1 MHTDTAHPTISRR
14 RMLAHSTLG
23 FGAVALADLLARDG
37 ALAAEQGTVTPVSP
51 RAKRVIFLF
60 MGGGPSQVD
69 TFDPKPELDRLNGQ
83 DVPESIAKNIP
94 RIARSPL
101 VNLLG
106 SSFKFQ
112 PHGQSGIEVSSL
124 YPELAQCVDDLCVI
138 RSMRH
143 NSPIHAPAEFIA
155 TTGTGIGDRPSLGA
169 WIGYGLGSENE
180 NLPSFI
186 LLKQGETIRPPT
198 IGSGFLPARFQGT
211 LVDGEKG
218 IPHIALPAGV
228 SSDSRRRQLD
238 FIAQLNRQHAAGH
251 QGDSELEARI
261 RAYELSFRMQ
271 IEAPQVFD
279 VAQETAETHALY
291 GLDRKE
297 TEEFGRYCLL
307 ARRLVERGVRF
318 VQLRSGGWDAH
329 SKLRESHG
337 KTCLATDRPIAALL
351 NDLKRRG
358 LLSETLVIWG
368 GEFGRTPAVQGGGD
382 DPGRDHSPSGYSMW
396 LAGGGVRGGQVIGA
410 TDPIGYASIERPV
423 HPSDLHAT
431 ILAALGIEQRALF
444 YERHN
449 RREIVTVNG
458 GKVVEEVF

>member
-1 MHTDTAHPTISRR
+1 
-14 RMLAHSTLG
+14 
-23 FGAVALADLLARDG
+23 
-37 ALAAEQGTVTPVSP
+37 
-51 RAKRVIFLF
+51 
-60 MGGGPSQVD
+60 
-69 TFDPKPELDRLNGQ
+69 
-83 DVPESIAKNIP
+83 
-94 RIARSPL
+94 
-101 VNLLG
+101 
-106 SSFKFQ
+106 
-112 PHGQSGIEVSSL
+112 
-124 YPELAQCVDDLCVI
+124 
-138 RSMRH
+138 
-143 NSPIHAPAEFIA
+143 
-155 TTGTGIGDRPSLGA
+155 
-169 WIGYGLGSENE
+169 
-180 NLPSFI
+180 
-186 LLKQGETIRPPT
+186 
-198 IGSGFLPARFQGT
+198 
-211 LVDGEKG
+211 VDGEKG

>member
-1 MHTDTAHPTISRR
+1 MQTDTAQPTISRR
-14 RMLAHSTLG
+14 HMLAQSTLG

-37 ALAAEQGTVTPVSP
+37 ALAAEQGSVTPVSP
-51 RAKRVIFLF
+51 WAKRVIFLF

-458 GKVVEEVF
+458 GKVVE